1 MPFLERAL
9 NRAEVEVEF
18 AALTDRNGMRITVE
32 NIELIRHKLGRRA
45 VIQYAVR
52 MDDTTTGQAIQKRI
66 LIGKVRAKG
75 LDRKSFRVTSELCSE
90 FKRTEPKGVRVPQ
103 PWQMVPS
110 FNMWL
115 QEKVSGEPLADVLLG
130 DNLDALASRIA
141 QAAYKVHRS
150 TVVPTRTHTI
160 DNELDILRERLA
172 AVALAQP
179 EWNLRI
185 TKLTEQC
192 HALAL
197 ALPPVPPLPI
207 HRDFHPGQILVD
219 GPRLWL
225 LDFDLFSLGDPAV
238 DIGNFLAHLTELSLR
253 HFGNERH
260 LAAVER
266 EIEEAYVA
274 LAGEEIRQRIHTYAL
289 LTLARHVYISTQF
302 AERRAFTEP
311 LLCLC
316 EQRLAI
322 VS

>member
-9 NRAEVEVEF
+9 DHAEAEAEF
-18 AALTDRNGMRITVE
+18 AAVADQGMRVTVE

-45 VIQYAVR
+45 VIQYTVR
-52 MDDTTTGQAIQKRI
+52 MDDATTGRAMQERT
-66 LIGKVRAKG
+66 LVGKARAKG
-75 LDRKSFRVTSELCSE
+75 LDRKSFRITSELYSE
-90 FKRTEPKGVRVPQ
+90 FKRTKPEGVCVPQ
-103 PWQMVPS
+103 PCQMVPA

-115 QEKVSGEPLADVLLG
+115 QEKAPGEPLADVLMG
-130 DNLDALASRIA
+130 DNAGALASRIA

-150 TVVPTRTHTI
+150 TVVPTRTHTVG
-160 DNELDILRERLA
+160 NEVEILQERLA
-172 AVALAQP
+172 AVAMARP

-197 ALPPVPPLPI
+197 ALPPVTPQPI

-225 LDFDLFSLGDPAV
+225 LDFDLFSNGDPAV
-238 DIGNFLAHLTELSLR
+238 DVGNFLAHLTDLSLR

-266 EIEEAYVA
+266 EIEDTYVA

-311 LLCLC
+311 LLSLC
-316 EQRLAI
+316 EQRMAA